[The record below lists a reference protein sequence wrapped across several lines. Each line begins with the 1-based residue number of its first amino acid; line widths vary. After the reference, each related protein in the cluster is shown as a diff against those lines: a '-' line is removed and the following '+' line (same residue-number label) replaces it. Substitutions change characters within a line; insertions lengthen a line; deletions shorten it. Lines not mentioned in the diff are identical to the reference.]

1 MTSHAV
7 TIYGKSD
14 SLGVVAQWKRVMEA
28 LPEGE
33 LAVINDAGHM
43 VWLDEPGG
51 VAPTMEGFL
60 S

>member
-1 MTSHAV
+1 
-7 TIYGKSD
+7 
-14 SLGVVAQWKRVMEA
+14 MEA

-43 VWLDEPGG
+43 VWLDEPAG
-51 VAPTMEGFL
+51 VARTMEGFL